1 MRNSHIMQS
10 IAYKHACVLVCEFTL
25 FGSVLVIPD
34 NVCDDSDVFSGRM
47 VGEVGPKFPEKLT
60 EIKK

>member
-1 MRNSHIMQS
+1 MQS

-25 FGSVLVIPD
+25 LGSVLVIPD
-34 NVCDDSDVFSGRM
+34 NVCDDSGVFSCRM